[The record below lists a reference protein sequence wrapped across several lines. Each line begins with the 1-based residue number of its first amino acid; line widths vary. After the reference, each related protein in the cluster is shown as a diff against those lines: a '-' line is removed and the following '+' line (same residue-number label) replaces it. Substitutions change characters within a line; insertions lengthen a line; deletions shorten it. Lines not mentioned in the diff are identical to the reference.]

1 MDKNIACSHLRAYQL
16 YIESVRS
23 QNEKCKFIA
32 WPCPQGGIS
41 YAKGTCFPMES
52 TNWNQEMGYAANHGA
67 LGIYYLA
74 TRAETPFC
82 GIRIQR

>member
-1 MDKNIACSHLRAYQL
+1 
-16 YIESVRS
+16 
-23 QNEKCKFIA
+23 
-32 WPCPQGGIS
+32 
-41 YAKGTCFPMES
+41 MES